1 MPDLPAI
8 SETPGLADSTSPP
21 GSRCSRRR
29 ERPSEIVDKLSVEVQ
44 KALAKP
50 EIKEKITQFA
60 AETLPSNSAQLGDF
74 VKAQLAN
81 WGKRIKDAGIEPE

>member
-1 MPDLPAI
+1 V
-8 SETPGLADSTSPP
+8 
-21 GSRCSRRR
+21 R
-29 ERPSEIVDKLSVEVQ
+29 

-60 AETLPSNSAQLGDF
+60 AETMASNPEQLGDF